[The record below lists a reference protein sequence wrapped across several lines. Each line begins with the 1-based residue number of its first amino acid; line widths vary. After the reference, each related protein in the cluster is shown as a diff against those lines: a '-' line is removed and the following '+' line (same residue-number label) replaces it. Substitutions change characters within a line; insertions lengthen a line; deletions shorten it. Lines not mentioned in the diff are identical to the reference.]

1 MKKIPLSRVAAQVAT
16 ALVLGCALVA
26 GSCGG
31 SSAPSASTSADP
43 QQTTAYGVA
52 LQADMRELSVGVQS
66 YYAENEAYPTVVTQA
81 TVGEYI
87 SAWPNNPW
95 THQPMAQGTAVGDF
109 TYTVTADGF
118 QLAGHRSDGTDVM
131 AP

>member
-1 MKKIPLSRVAAQVAT
+1 MKQISTARIVASAVIVL
-16 ALVLGCALVA
+16 ALTLAA

-31 SSAPSASTSADP
+31 ASAPSASSTSADP

-52 LQADMRELSVGVQS
+52 LEADMRELSVGVQS
-66 YYAENEAYPTVVTQA
+66 YYAENEAYPTAVTQA

-109 TYTVTADGF
+109 TYTVIADGF
-118 QLAGHRSDGTDVM
+118 QIAGHKADGTDVV

>member
-1 MKKIPLSRVAAQVAT
+1 MKQISIARIVASAVIILT
-16 ALVLGCALVA
+16 LVLAV

-31 SSAPSASTSADP
+31 SSVPSASPTSADP
-43 QQTTAYGVA
+43 QQSTAYGVA

-66 YYAENEAYPTVVTQA
+66 YYAENEAYPTAVTQA

-87 SAWPNNPW
+87 SAWPSNPW

-109 TYTVTADGF
+109 TYTSTAAGF
-118 QLAGHRSDGTDVM
+118 TLAGHKADGTDVV